1 MRRRDF
7 IALTGGAAV
16 AWPFG
21 VRAQKSAMPVIGF
34 LGAASAA
41 QFAPYVA
48 GFRRGLN
55 ETGYVE
61 GTNVAIEFRWAEGH
75 YDRVPA
81 LAADLVRRQVAVIF
95 TTGAGG
101 GGADRQGGDFDH
113 SNRLYDRPRPRRDG
127 DQPQNREGAW
137 PDYSAIAA
145 AARGRGDPAIEDGR
159 FAANSVSSRRR
170 S

>member
-1 MRRRDF
+1 MRRRNF
-7 IALTGGAAV
+7 FTLLGGAAV

-34 LGAASAA
+34 LGTASPA

-61 GTNVAIEFRWAEGH
+61 GKNVSIEFRWAEGH

-81 LAADLVRRQVAVIF
+81 LAADLVRRQVTILFA
-95 TTGAGG
+95 TGAGG
-101 GGADRQGGDFDH
+101 GHG
-113 SNRLYDRPRPRRDG
+113 P
-127 DQPQNREGAW
+127 
-137 PDYSAIAA
+137 
-145 AARGRGDPAIEDGR
+145 
-159 FAANSVSSRRR
+159 
-170 S
+170 